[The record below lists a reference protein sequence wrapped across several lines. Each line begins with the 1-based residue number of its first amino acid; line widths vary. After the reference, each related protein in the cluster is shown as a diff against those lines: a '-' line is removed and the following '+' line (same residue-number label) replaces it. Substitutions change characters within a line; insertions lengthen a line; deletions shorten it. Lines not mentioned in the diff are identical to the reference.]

1 MDLKTCHAIVT
12 GGASG
17 LGAATGAAIVAAGGS
32 VTLLDRDAVRG
43 VAKAAELGA
52 RARFRQAD
60 VVDEDDIADAVA
72 QAVDAFGPLTLTVN
86 CAGIG
91 TPGRILG
98 RDGPLPLD
106 TYKTVIMV
114 NLVGSF
120 NVLKATAAAMQNN
133 EADEDGGRGVIINT
147 SSVAGYEG
155 QIGQAAYSSSKGGII
170 ALTLPAARELARFGI
185 RVMTIAPGLF
195 LTPMMQG
202 LPQEVQDSLA
212 AGTPFPPRLGTAEEY
227 AELVKAIYTNNML
240 NGETIRLDGAVRLAA
255 K

>member
-114 NLVGSF
+114 NLVGTF
-120 NVLKATAAAMQNN
+120 NVLKAAAAAMQNN

>member
-32 VTLLDRDAVRG
+32 VTLLDRDAERG
-43 VAKAAELGA
+43 DAKAAELGA

-60 VVDEDDIADAVA
+60 VVDEDDISAAVT

-98 RDGPLPLD
+98 RNGPLPLD

-133 EADEDGGRGVIINT
+133 EADDDGGRGVIINT

-170 ALTLPAARELARFGI
+170 GLTLPAARELARFGI

-195 LTPMMQG
+195 PTPMMGG

-227 AELVKAIYTNNML
+227 ADLVKAIYTNNML

>member
-32 VTLLDRDAVRG
+32 VTLLDRDAERG
-43 VAKAAELGA
+43 DAKAAELGA

-60 VVDEDDIADAVA
+60 VVDEDDISAAVT

-98 RDGPLPLD
+98 RNGPLPLD

-170 ALTLPAARELARFGI
+170 GLTLPAARELARFGI

-195 LTPMMQG
+195 LTPMMGG

-227 AELVKAIYTNNML
+227 ADLVKAIYTNNML

>member
-32 VTLLDRDAVRG
+32 VTLLDRDAERG
-43 VAKAAELGA
+43 AAKAAELGA
-52 RARFRQAD
+52 KARFRQAD
-60 VVDEDDIADAVA
+60 VVDEDDVAAAVA
-72 QAVDAFGPLTLTVN
+72 QAVEAFGPLTLTVN

-91 TPGRILG
+91 TPGHILG

-106 TYKTVIMV
+106 TYMTVIMV

-133 EADEDGGRGVIINT
+133 EADDDGGRGVIINT

-185 RVMTIAPGLF
+185 RVMPIAPGLF
-195 LTPMMQG
+195 LTPMMGG

-240 NGETIRLDGAVRLAA
+240 NGETIRLDGAVRLTA

>member
-32 VTLLDRDAVRG
+32 VTLLDRDAERG